1 MDRRV
6 RSGRRAGLLVVATV
20 LAASAAFSAS
30 AQADPLDALVAN
42 DLQYAAQQL
51 QAATSVTP
59 VARYPYKT
67 PSPSG
72 AWQTSDAA
80 WWTSGFFPGSLW
92 LMYQATGDAVWRTE
106 AAARQA
112 GIASQQNNTST
123 HDLGFMLF
131 TTFGNGYRLTG
142 DTAYRDIVLQ
152 AARSL
157 ATRYSATVG
166 ATRSWDNGAGDP
178 SYAFKVIVDNMM
190 NLNLLFWGAQNGGDG
205 GWTGMAVNHALTTR
219 RTHVRADGSTF
230 QLVTFNATDGSVI
243 SRGTVQGYRNDSTW
257 ARGQAWAVH
266 GFTQAYA
273 YTSDARMLDT
283 ARSAADY
290 FVGNL
295 PADSVPYYDFQAPAT
310 DRPRDSSAAAIG
322 ASGLLWLARI
332 ESDGCRA
339 QTYLD
344 AAKRILTSLSA
355 PPYLSQG
362 TPGAASILLHG
373 TAQHQQGDVDSGLIY
388 GDYYFLEA
396 LLRYRDIASGATP
409 LTAPACV
416 ATPVLAVSPASL
428 SFAATQGGASPAAQT
443 LSVANSGGGSLAF
456 SASSSAPWLTV
467 SASGAQAPAT
477 LTVAAN
483 PAGLAPGTYSAT
495 VTVDAGSA
503 GGSPRSVPVT
513 LNVASPPPPPPP
525 PPATLLGSASIQPNR
540 DSTSAGT
547 AEAFQTVA
555 AATGSMT
562 RLNVYLDASNRATR
576 LVAGVYANGNGH
588 PGRLLTQGTL
598 TSVRAGAWNAITV
611 PTASIAAGTTYWIAV
626 LPPSGTG
633 TLQFRDRFGGGRS
646 ETSAQGTL
654 SSLPQTWTTGQR
666 WPDGPLSATGGP

>member
-1 MDRRV
+1 MGRLAGR
-6 RSGRRAGLLVVATV
+6 GRRASVAV
-20 LAASAAFSAS
+20 IASVIAAASAAS

-42 DLQYAAQQL
+42 DLQYSAQQL
-51 QAATSVTP
+51 QAAASATP

-92 LMYQATGDAVWRTE
+92 LMYQATGDPAWRTE

-142 DTAYRDIVLQ
+142 DPAYRDVVLQ

-178 SYAFKVIVDNMM
+178 SYAFKVIIDNMM
-190 NLNLLFWGAQNGGDG
+190 NLDLLFWGAQNGGDAA
-205 GWTGMAVNHALTTR
+205 WTGMGLTHALTTGQ
-219 RTHVRADGSTF
+219 THVRADGSTF
-230 QLVTFNATDGSVI
+230 QLVTFNANDGSVI

-266 GFTQAYA
+266 GFAQAYA
-273 YTSDARMLDT
+273 YTSDTRMLDT
-283 ARSAADY
+283 ARRAADY
-290 FVGNL
+290 FVGHL
-295 PADSVPYYDFQAPAT
+295 PADSVPYYDFQAPAS
-310 DRPRDSSAAAIG
+310 DRPRDSSAAAIA
-322 ASGLLWLARI
+322 ASGLLWLARL

-339 QTYLD
+339 QSDLD

-373 TAQHQQGDVDSGLIY
+373 TAQHQNADVDTGLVY

-396 LLRYRDIASGATP
+396 VLRYRDIASGATP

-416 ATPVLAVSPASL
+416 VAPVLSVSPASL
-428 SFAATQGGASPAAQT
+428 SFAVTQGGAAPAAQT
-443 LSVANSGGGSLAF
+443 LSVANGGGGSLPFTA
-456 SASSSAPWLTV
+456 SASAPWLTA
-467 SASGAQAPAT
+467 SASAVEAPAT
-477 LTVAAN
+477 VTVTAN
-483 PAGLAPGTYSAT
+483 PAGLAPGSYAAT
-495 VTVDAGSA
+495 VTVDGGGAS
-503 GGSPRSVPVT
+503 GSPRTVPVT
-513 LNVASPPPPPPP
+513 LTVAAPPPPPPP
-525 PPATLLGSASIQPNR
+525 PPTVLLGNASVQPNR
-540 DSTSAGT
+540 DSTAAGT
-547 AEAFQTVA
+547 AEAFRTTA
-555 AATGSMT
+555 TATGSIAK
-562 RLNVYLDASNRATR
+562 LSVYLDASNRATR
-576 LVAGVYANGNGH
+576 LVAGVYANANGH
-588 PGRLLTQGTL
+588 PGRLLTQATL
-598 TSVRAGAWNAITV
+598 TAVTAGAWNAIAV
-611 PTASIAAGTTYWIAV
+611 PQTAIASGTTYWIAV
-626 LPPSGTG
+626 LSPSGRG
-633 TLQFRDRFGGGRS
+633 TLQLRDRFGAGRS
-646 ETSAQGTL
+646 ETSSQGAL
-654 SSLPQTWTTGQR
+654 STLPQTWTTGQT